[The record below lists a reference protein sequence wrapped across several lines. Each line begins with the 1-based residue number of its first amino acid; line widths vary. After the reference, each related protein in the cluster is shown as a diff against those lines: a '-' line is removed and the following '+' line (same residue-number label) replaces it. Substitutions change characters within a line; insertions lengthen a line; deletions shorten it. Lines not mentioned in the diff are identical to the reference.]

1 MKYVVERNFFSHK
14 NERPDHVVQ
23 SFIEVLPTMHDTL
36 DLMSS
41 TGGVGGWVER
51 NMRNLH
57 VFNAQEL

>member
-1 MKYVVERNFFSHK
+1 LKETFFSHK

-41 TGGVGGWVER
+41 TGEVGVGVGWVER